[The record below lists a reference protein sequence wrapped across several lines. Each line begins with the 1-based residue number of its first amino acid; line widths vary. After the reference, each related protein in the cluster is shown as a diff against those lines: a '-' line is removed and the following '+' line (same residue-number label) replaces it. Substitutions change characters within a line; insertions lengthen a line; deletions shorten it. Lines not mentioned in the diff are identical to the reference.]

1 MIIKYANNDRE
12 LIEIVP
18 GVYLGSIASIIFTK
32 TLKETGITHVI
43 SIVNDLKLS
52 YVLISFNSRIG

>member
-1 MIIKYANNDRE
+1 MITRLANNDRE
-12 LIEIVP
+12 LVEVVP

-32 TLKETGITHVI
+32 TLKEIGITHVI

-52 YVLISFNSRIG
+52 YVLA